1 MKTCPYCGATMTDD
15 TLICPNC
22 GRPADSA
29 PSQAQPTYDQQ
40 PYAQQ
45 PYSQQPY
52 SQQPYSQQP
61 YSQQPYAQQP
71 YTQAPNQQYQPP
83 YGQPYYPAVPESNG
97 LAIAALI
104 LAFVEPIIG
113 IILGAVGLNKLHE
126 PKNRSMCKAG
136 LIISIVR
143 IVLAVILFT
152 LAFVGS
158 GFNAYM

>member
-22 GRPADSA
+22 GRPTDGN
-29 PSQAQPTYDQQ
+29 PSYAQQPYDQQ

-45 PYSQQPY
+45 PYA
-52 SQQPYSQQP
+52 
-61 YSQQPYAQQP
+61 QQPYAQQP
-71 YTQAPNQQYQPP
+71 YAQAPNQQYQPP
-83 YGQPYYPAVPESNG
+83 YGQPYYPAAPESNG

-113 IILGAVGLNKLHE
+113 IILGAVGLSKLHE

>member
-22 GRPADSA
+22 GRPADGA

-52 SQQPYSQQP
+52 AQQPYT
-61 YSQQPYAQQP
+61 QQPYAQQP
-71 YTQAPNQQYQPP
+71 YAQAPNQQYQPP
-83 YGQPYYPAVPESNG
+83 YGQPYYPAAPESNG

-143 IVLAVILFT
+143 IVLAVILVI
-152 LAFVGS
+152 LAFAGA
-158 GFNAYM
+158 GMNAYT